1 MKFKE
6 LFEKWELSSL
16 KLNAKFVEAEFIAKP
31 EDQEAAWEMYVE
43 LVTRVLTQELKDV
56 DGDEETALNSVYNLF
71 GITRDILKRKGRKCD
86 SFSKIAVVILNQI
99 VRPFT
104 AKWHKLKQEHVF
116 EDKEKCIEFREDLRN
131 LQRNMRKYTALLA
144 QIAEVEDITELT
156 DY

>member
-1 MKFKE
+1 M
-6 LFEKWELSSL
+6 L
-16 KLNAKFVEAEFIAKP
+16 
-31 EDQEAAWEMYVE
+31 
-43 LVTRVLTQELKDV
+43 
-56 DGDEETALNSVYNLF
+56 

-104 AKWHKLKQEHVF
+104 AKWHKLKQEHAF